1 MRMKNFLQRV
11 SNISYLNVLI
21 WCSAIAF
28 TLKATKVYLNEL
40 SQIIIIISLL
50 VIIIAGWKYS
60 KISKE
65 DRKGK
70 ENCFSLMLI
79 YIGFIMCEVS
89 NFLPFSYSVA
99 LKSSG
104 ITLAMVGIVI
114 YVHSYLS

>member
-1 MRMKNFLQRV
+1 MKTNFLKRV

-40 SQIIIIISLL
+40 SQIIIVISLL

-99 LKSSG
+99 LNSSG
-104 ITLAMVGIVI
+104 ITLVMVGIVI
-114 YVHSYLS
+114 YTHSYLS